1 MNNISLGIDP
11 ASHVSRELVTVIE
24 SQIKKPDNFEPLT
37 LGTVLESM
45 YRGLY
50 QELVASN
57 RIDPDVEQSIL
68 DELKTLVEDFGGDA
82 PAEEF
87 MHFDASPELAVVIET
102 ILDQSDPDQP
112 PTLVTVRDALAEG
125 LSASLTGNGVLDPDE
140 DDTLL
145 IEVDELIDLHGAD
158 TPAEFFLR

>member
-1 MNNISLGIDP
+1 MSISIGIDP
-11 ASHVSRELVTVIE
+11 ASNVSRELVTVIE
-24 SQIKKPDNFEPLT
+24 SEIKRPDHYHPPT
-37 LGTVLESM
+37 LGSVLESM

-50 QELVASN
+50 QELASTN

-68 DELKTLVEDFGGDA
+68 DELKALVEDFGGDA

-87 MHFDASPELAVVIET
+87 MHFDASPELAAVIEN

-112 PTLVTVRDALAEG
+112 PTLVTVRDALAQG
-125 LSASLTGNGVLDPDE
+125 LGASLTGNGVLDQDE

-145 IEVDELIDLHGAD
+145 IEVDELIDMHGAD

>member
-1 MNNISLGIDP
+1 MSINFGIDP

-24 SQIKKPDNFEPLT
+24 SEIKRLDQYQPIT

-45 YRGLY
+45 YRGQY
-50 QELVASN
+50 QELVTSS

-68 DELKTLVEDFGGDA
+68 DELKALVEDFGGDA

-87 MHFDASPELAVVIET
+87 MHFDASPELAAVVET

-112 PTLVTVRDALAEG
+112 PTLATVRDALAQG
-125 LSASLTGNGVLDPDE
+125 LGASLTGNGVLDQDE
-140 DDTLL
+140 DDMLL